1 MYPGYTECDET
12 LVLKETPFATISTD
26 PVFKRKIILLATAA
40 ITDNNIFANGL
51 FQNVFVLYKMFESM
65 GMCPMLIVNEKPKT
79 LDNIPPMIRTA
90 RMIVAEE
97 LLKQPIPVFAYI
109 EIGMSID
116 PVVRK
121 FLRMIG
127 SKSYKLYLG
136 NILNIDI
143 ETPIFYQQTNF
154 AHHVIGE
161 LDEVWVSPHYKQH
174 EEYACYLNHTD
185 PKVQKHLTVPYV
197 WDPCFITNTSKSLKW
212 RPRTDSEKETI
223 VITEP
228 NISFQ
233 KSSIIPILALER
245 WYRNNKELAS
255 RTGQTK
261 WDGQVVVFNG
271 ERLLVSPYFK
281 ENIYDNLELVKDNK
295 ISMLGR
301 SDVQK
306 TLEIYPY
313 ATFLLHQI
321 NNEYNYMTL
330 ELLYFGYPV
339 IHNAESWSEYGYYY
353 KGSDLDSIA
362 NQFMKTRTHET
373 NGETYKSHAQTLIWT
388 HSPYNPSVQKKWDEI
403 LTAV

>member
-1 MYPGYTECDET
+1 MSNYPGYTECDQT
-12 LVLKETPFATISTD
+12 LVLKEIPFGHMSKEAIY
-26 PVFKRKIILLATAA
+26 KRKIVLLATAS
-40 ITDNNIFANGL
+40 ITDNNVFANGL
-51 FQNVFVLYKMFESM
+51 FQNVYVLYKMFESM
-65 GMCPMLIVNEKPKT
+65 GMCPILIVNEKPKS
-79 LDNIPPMIRTA
+79 LEQIPPMIRTA
-90 RMIVAEE
+90 RMIIAEE

-174 EEYACYLNHTD
+174 DEYAAYLNHTD
-185 PKVQKHLTVPYV
+185 PKTQKHTVVPYV
-197 WDPCFITNTSKSLKW
+197 WDPCFITNTTKELKW
-212 RPRTDSEKETI
+212 RPRKDSEKETI
-223 VITEP
+223 IITEP

-233 KSSIIPILALER
+233 KSSIIPILAMER
-245 WYRNNKELAS
+245 WYRNNKS
-255 RTGQTK
+255 

-271 ERLLVSPYFK
+271 ERLLISPYFK
-281 ENIYDNLELVKDNK
+281 DNIYDRLDLVKDGK
-295 ISMLGR
+295 ISMVGR
-301 SDVQK
+301 SDIQK

-313 ATFLLHQI
+313 ATFLLNQI

-330 ELLYFGYPV
+330 ELLHFGYPV
-339 IHNAESWSEYGYYY
+339 IHNAESWREHGYYY
-353 KGSDLDSIA
+353 TNSDLDSIA
-362 NQFMKTRTHET
+362 EQFMLTHNHLT
-373 NGETYKSHAQTLIWT
+373 NMETYKSHAQTLIWT
-388 HSPYNPSVQKKWDEI
+388 HSPYNPSVQKKWNEV
-403 LTAV
+403 LTTF